1 MTLIEA
7 EKLKIGDEVR
17 VKKAKKILK
26 ISNMWYQSHTLKVF
40 RLSDGRMYEHTEI
53 MKADL

>member
-7 EKLKIGDEVR
+7 EKLKTGDEVR
-17 VKKAKKILK
+17 VKKTKKTLK
-26 ISNMWYQSHTLKVF
+26 ITNMWYQSHTLKVF

-53 MKADL
+53 IKAGL